1 MANLSD
7 FVEDPEAPE
16 VRAKQ
21 QLSDWASRH
30 GARVFWEPDEPAGR
44 FGYETFDAD
53 SASRPDLLF
62 LSQHSPTGFAAE
74 VKVGDDSGGVHDGV
88 MQTVRY
94 WVQAQN
100 GDLTFTV
107 DGEVVDV
114 TAFITATA
122 NSPDGHLF
130 YRYGER
136 ESPRE
141 RHISERIEW
150 FDPPFFWIPDWEFSS
165 TETSVRLMQRAAK
178 MLDRIGT
185 VETLNETPGLGALLS
200 QRLDGNQPVP
210 RAPQDDPPHQLSA
223 DDCPMSLY
231 FTFGGSSVERHNWG
245 WV

>member
-1 MANLSD
+1 MANLTD
-7 FVEDPEAPE
+7 FIDDPEDPE

-30 GARVFWEPDEPAGR
+30 GARVFWEPDEPGER
-44 FGYETFDAD
+44 YGYSTFDAD

-62 LSQHSPTGFAAE
+62 LSHDSPTGFAAE
-74 VKVGDDSGGVHDGV
+74 VKVGDDSGDVHDGV

-100 GDLTFTV
+100 DELSFTV
-107 DGEVVDV
+107 DGEPVEV
-114 TAFITATA
+114 TAFVTATA

-130 YRYGER
+130 HRYGER
-136 ESPRE
+136 EAPRE
-141 RHISERIEW
+141 RHVTERIEW
-150 FDPPFFWIPDWEFSS
+150 FDPPFFWLPDWEFSS
-165 TETSVRLMQRAAK
+165 TETSVRLQQRAAK

-185 VETLNETPGLGALLS
+185 VETLSEKPGLGALLS
-200 QRLDGNQPVP
+200 QRLDGDRPVP
-210 RAPQDDPPHQLSA
+210 RQPDADPPHQLSI

-231 FTFGGSSVERHNWG
+231 FTFGGSSIERHNWG